1 MDRSL
6 NDREMTL
13 INRAD
18 KLLGQTAGVL
28 YTNDFV
34 NKLDV
39 ARTPIHPTQY
49 SGP

>member
-13 INRAD
+13 NNRAD

-34 NKLDV
+34 DKLD
-39 ARTPIHPTQY
+39 AAKTPINLTQY
-49 SGP
+49 IGP